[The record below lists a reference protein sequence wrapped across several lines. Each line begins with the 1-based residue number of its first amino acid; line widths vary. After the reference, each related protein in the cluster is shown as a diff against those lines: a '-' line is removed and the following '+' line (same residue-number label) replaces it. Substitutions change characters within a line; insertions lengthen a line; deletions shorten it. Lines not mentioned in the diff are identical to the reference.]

1 VPDGSALIGNTQVPQ
16 GYGYGSFTV
25 APTGSFTLAGRT
37 PDGETLTGTYWLG
50 PNGEFFIFQ
59 TLYTTTPK
67 GSILGE
73 MQIELNSAGS
83 LDDDLSGDLTI
94 VRPPNGSSATVART
108 YRSGFGT
115 SQVVAGVPQTTVI
128 SPVALTA
135 FGARYLVPVTATVSN
150 PNPLVFLNIAAA
162 SGTTRNA
169 ELIFSEDGVLP
180 ARGAAFPAPY
190 TQDVATLLP
199 RNPNI
204 PVTIAVKSIVTTP
217 KINSV
222 DNPASTTLI
231 PATAT
236 GAFSGKFTLS
246 DSIARTA
253 PQTPL
258 VIARTVTYQ
267 GVVIRERTS
276 AKGVEPRVVET
287 YGVGYFLIDQLPPN
301 ATTPATSTPKLSG
314 SVILEKAPTP

>member
-1 VPDGSALIGNTQVPQ
+1 
-16 GYGYGSFTV
+16 
-25 APTGSFTLAGRT
+25 
-37 PDGETLTGTYWLG
+37 
-50 PNGEFFIFQ
+50 
-59 TLYTTTPK
+59 
-67 GSILGE
+67 
-73 MQIELNSAGS
+73 
-83 LDDDLSGDLTI
+83 
-94 VRPPNGSSATVART
+94 
-108 YRSGFGT
+108 
-115 SQVVAGVPQTTVI
+115 VI

-287 YGVGYFLIDQLPPN
+287 YGVGYFLGQRHPGKGPNPLIDSAMRPG
-301 ATTPATSTPKLSG
+301 A
-314 SVILEKAPTP
+314 